1 MILGLYQGTTSV
13 VPSKPRR
20 SLGFSPRCLSLY
32 QIREAIRILLR
43 PLCQPGFHRICRY
56 VFPVTQE
63 TLLVYDAHFR
73 EASLPY
79 FPQVAVFLPQ
89 PIGESTF
96 DELHRSFDRHLP
108 PYSEQQVEMV
118 RHDHKVVDSEPSGRH
133 IGTED
138 VNQKQG
144 VALRLQQ
151 RAPAASLCGG
161 EERTRRVGDSLGIGV
176 ASGFGHVRRALKP
189 RLLLRLF
196 GTTGSRALIQE
207 SAGYPGK
214 FSSAERGV
222 TLVELMIA
230 ITLVAAIVAG
240 LLFAMRTSLLAYQ
253 KLNGRLE
260 DDTRAMRIE
269 QALERQISGLVP
281 LVRDCPGIKGD
292 EQSLRF
298 VSAYSLAEGSR
309 GYLRVVEYVVAPD
322 LSGGG
327 VRLMMNERLY
337 SGRCS
342 PDPPLIDGESM
353 EAAGKLKYCRIG
365 YREFFAD
372 NMMAG
377 NWVARWDRPT
387 LPGAVRIEMA
397 PIDVSVTRLPM
408 LTLNVPVR
416 ITRDLG
422 TVYVD
427 EPR

>member
-1 MILGLYQGTTSV
+1 
-13 VPSKPRR
+13 
-20 SLGFSPRCLSLY
+20 
-32 QIREAIRILLR
+32 
-43 PLCQPGFHRICRY
+43 
-56 VFPVTQE
+56 
-63 TLLVYDAHFR
+63 
-73 EASLPY
+73 
-79 FPQVAVFLPQ
+79 
-89 PIGESTF
+89 
-96 DELHRSFDRHLP
+96 
-108 PYSEQQVEMV
+108 
-118 RHDHKVVDSEPSGRH
+118 
-133 IGTED
+133 
-138 VNQKQG
+138 
-144 VALRLQQ
+144 
-151 RAPAASLCGG
+151 
-161 EERTRRVGDSLGIGV
+161 
-176 ASGFGHVRRALKP
+176 
-189 RLLLRLF
+189 
-196 GTTGSRALIQE
+196 
-207 SAGYPGK
+207 
-214 FSSAERGV
+214 V

-322 LSGGG
+322 LSGSG

-342 PDPPLIDGESM
+342 PDPPRMDGESI

-365 YREFFAD
+365 YREFFPD

-377 NWVARWDRPT
+377 NWVALWDRRT
-387 LPGAVRIEMA
+387 LPGAVRIEMT
-397 PIDVSVTRLPM
+397 PMDVSVTRLPM
-408 LTLNVPVR
+408 LTVNVPIR

-422 TVYVD
+422 AAYVD